1 MPPPMIV
8 SAGATVALVAALL
21 ASWTRPAPELLRHPA
36 VRGAALLFA
45 IAVAARGLAVRPTLV
60 HADVVA
66 PMLVDC
72 VLAFPDPCTN
82 RGQTYGQ
89 YGFWALG
96 GLTRLLGHDLD
107 ALFRAMQIVGALD
120 VALLALLAYRLSGSP
135 YGALLAV
142 AVTGTHPALMRVAA
156 SEDMHTVA
164 LGLGLLAFLAMDV
177 FATTRRT
184 APLIAAVLALAL
196 LAHTRQTFYVF
207 APCAFLLGLARGGRG
222 LLGDARFWMGGVA
235 AAAVLLA
242 RVLGGQGA
250 ESVLGNMAAILSQ
263 PVLLPAMLGGHALF
277 DVGRFGALPLL
288 TVPALLWAGLTRGLP
303 RAMAV
308 IFAINFVV
316 TYPCG
321 MPSPGVELAQRLSA
335 IALGMVLVAMA
346 GAAVLER
353 WVAPARRA
361 AVGLAAAVVLFALP
375 PFLPGWRMLRAI
387 SPVHQEYRAVA
398 AAAAALPPELT
409 LVKLPTADGALSGY
423 ARYAGLL
430 RRSGKQVRVAP
441 LGQLAAS
448 PPPWFV
454 LEDIECWTYTFED
467 LTGGKHEPG
476 EGAARSIR
484 WDRVIFGRQRSPLRP
499 PPGPRPECRPFVADD
514 TALGP
519 AAVIVDPADDPP
531 FLFYS
536 SAAVPIRFHRV
547 ESAPGG

>member
-1 MPPPMIV
+1 MIV

-21 ASWTRPAPELLRHPA
+21 ASWRRPAPDLLRHPA
-36 VRGAALLFA
+36 VRAAALLFA
-45 IAVAARGLAVRPTLV
+45 IAVVARGVAVRPTLV

-72 VLAFPDPCTN
+72 VLQFPDPCTN

-107 ALFRAMQIVGALD
+107 AVFRAMQIVGALD

-156 SEDMHTVA
+156 SEDMHTIA
-164 LGLGLLAFLAMDV
+164 LGLGLLAFIVMDV
-177 FATTRRT
+177 FAATRRT
-184 APLIAAVLALAL
+184 APLVAAVLALSL

-222 LLGDARFWMGGVA
+222 LLGDARFWAAGVA
-235 AAAVLLA
+235 AAAVLAA
-242 RVLGGQGA
+242 RVLAGQGA

-263 PVLLPAMLGGHALF
+263 PVLLPEMLGGHALF
-277 DVGRFGALPLL
+277 DVGRFGPLPIL
-288 TVPALLWAGLTRGLP
+288 TVAALLWACLTRGLP
-303 RAMAV
+303 RAMALV
-308 IFAINFVV
+308 FAINFVV

-335 IALGMVLVAMA
+335 IALAMVLVAMA
-346 GAAVLER
+346 GAAFLER

-361 AVGLAAAVVLFALP
+361 RVGIAAAAILFALP
-375 PFLPGWRMLRAI
+375 PFFSAWGMLRSL
-387 SPVHQEYRAVA
+387 SPAHREYLAVEA
-398 AAAAALPPELT
+398 AAPALPPELT

-430 RRSGKQVRVAP
+430 RRSGKRVQVAP
-441 LGQLAAS
+441 LAHLASS

-467 LTGGKHEPG
+467 LTGGKHAPSQD
-476 EGAARSIR
+476 AARAIR

-499 PPGPRPECRPFVADD
+499 PDGPRPECRPFVGDE
-514 TALGP
+514 TAIGP
-519 AAVIVDPADDPP
+519 PAVIVDPADDPP

-536 SAAVPIRFHRV
+536 AAAVPIRFHRL
-547 ESAPGG
+547 ESVPGG